1 MGIMRVNATI
11 RNPADPSRAWEGTFL
26 VDTGAIDCVVPRQPL
41 EAIGLEPID
50 SRVYSL
56 ADGSEIQMDVTMAR
70 IEFMGG
76 ITGKDVI
83 MAEDE
88 SAEPL
93 LGVTVLESL
102 GIEIDA
108 RNEQLTKLPFTRLRM
123 IGITDR

>member
-26 VDTGAIDCVVPRQPL
+26 VDTGAIDCVVPRQHL

-50 SRVYSL
+50 SRVYGL
-56 ADGSEIQMDVTMAR
+56 ADGSEIQMDVAMAR